1 MNQRVD
7 FSVKSLNTIDFISG
21 IMSDLFLPVEF
32 IDKNDLKWTYLEVIR
47 AFKISEISTNILFCQ
62 VVSQNLLIT

>member
-32 IDKNDLKWTYLEVIR
+32 TDKNDLK
-47 AFKISEISTNILFCQ
+47 
-62 VVSQNLLIT
+62 

>member
-7 FSVKSLNTIDFISG
+7 FFVKSLNTIDFISG

-47 AFKISEISTNILFCQ
+47 SFKISEISTNIFFCQ
-62 VVSQNLLIT
+62 VVSHNLLIT

>member
-7 FSVKSLNTIDFISG
+7 FSVKRLNTIDFSSG

-32 IDKNDLKWTYLEVIR
+32 IDKNNSQWTYLEVIR
-47 AFKISEISTNILFCQ
+47 SFKISEKSTNIFFCQ
-62 VVSQNLLIT
+62 VVSHNLLIT

>member
-7 FSVKSLNTIDFISG
+7 FSVKSLNTIDFSSG

-32 IDKNDLKWTYLEVIR
+32 IDKNNSQWTYLEV
-47 AFKISEISTNILFCQ
+47 N
-62 VVSQNLLIT
+62 